1 MPENYIWLKFVVCTL
16 FLSHVTPKRHL
27 AARGGPAAA
36 RSAPLCLCLLF
47 TASRAVNKAGFS
59 ISRYERGLYGHIW
72 QADAQGG
79 ITFLCLDDGVSIL
92 ISPTDSADNSPLADL
107 SFICISKSFIPR
119 VSGHLKHVPLKYA
132 SYNEVACKTPQASYL
147 ERNLTRSV

>member
-1 MPENYIWLKFVVCTL
+1 MPELTKVCSLYIVS
-16 FLSHVTPKRHL
+16 LSRDSQAPPGRERRPCSRAQR
-27 AARGGPAAA
+27 AAL
-36 RSAPLCLCLLF
+36 SLS
-47 TASRAVNKAGFS
+47 ASRAVNKAGFS

-72 QADAQGG
+72 QADARGG

-107 SFICISKSFIPR
+107 SFICIRNSFIPR

-132 SYNEVACKTPQASYL
+132 LFLSVHYSKSSYRRHKHL
-147 ERNLTRSV
+147 I